1 MWVVHVNSVSHGL
14 QMQGTC
20 CEIAWFSLNYSNEI
34 FMQLNARVARTG
46 QTRPTTVYR
55 LMVPDSVDWAMADV
69 LESKNLNEQGMLK
82 NLVANVKMLAQSR
95 ESA

>member
-1 MWVVHVNSVSHGL
+1 
-14 QMQGTC
+14 
-20 CEIAWFSLNYSNEI
+20 
-34 FMQLNARVARTG
+34 
-46 QTRPTTVYR
+46 
-55 LMVPDSVDWAMADV
+55 MVPDSVDWAMADV